1 MPQPELFANSFHS
14 ISFSSCRR
22 RCLLDDAGS
31 SNEPGGVLQPP
42 PSRVIGS
49 TVHMLTPACFLAAG
63 SMALSTPREREMLL
77 LQVESVYGSRHV
89 STQSSGGRAACAYR
103 LSACTQREER
113 ASASSSHILG
123 GCLCPALPTTLEH
136 RWCIRRCPRCSAS
149 ATLSAHLP
157 ASVHAF
163 HLQQ

>member
-1 MPQPELFANSFHS
+1 MPYQTPQPEVSTITMHS
-14 ISFSSCRR
+14 ISLPGVAGDVS
-22 RCLLDDAGS
+22 LDYDGS

-136 RWCIRRCPRCSAS
+136 RWSPSLPCPA
-149 ATLSAHLP
+149 LP
-157 ASVHAF
+157 T
-163 HLQQ
+163 